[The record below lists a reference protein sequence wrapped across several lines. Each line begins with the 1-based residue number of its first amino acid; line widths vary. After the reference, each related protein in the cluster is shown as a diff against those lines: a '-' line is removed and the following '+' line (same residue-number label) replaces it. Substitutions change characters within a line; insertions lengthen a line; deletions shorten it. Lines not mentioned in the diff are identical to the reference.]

1 MTKEVAARSDII
13 PILGEVFR
21 EYGYSGTS
29 LSEITKRTGLGKS
42 SLYHFFPSGK
52 AEMAEAVLNDI
63 DAWFQQNVFIPLHE
77 PKITAES
84 INAMFKAVD
93 CYFQSGNRICL
104 VGAIALNN
112 TRDQFIQKVSAY
124 FKDWIDAL
132 ALALNRVGYSRS
144 QARIIA
150 EEVVV
155 GIQGALVLAR
165 SLNDPKAFTRTLN
178 RLRKKVVFCSND

>member
-1 MTKEVAARSDII
+1 MIKEVAARNDII

-42 SLYHFFPSGK
+42 SLYHFFPNGK
-52 AEMAEAVLNDI
+52 TEMAEAVLNDI
-63 DAWFQQNVFIPLHE
+63 DAWFQQNVFIPLRN
-77 PKITAES
+77 PNVTAES

-93 CYFQSGNRICL
+93 RYFQSGNRICL
-104 VGAIALNN
+104 VGAFSLNN

-132 ALALNRVGYSRS
+132 ALALKRVGYSRS
-144 QARIIA
+144 QAKIIA
-150 EEVVV
+150 EEIVVD
-155 GIQGALVLAR
+155 IQGALVLAR

-178 RLRKKVVFCSND
+178 RLRKQVAPYSND